1 MTKADTAAED
11 ILSKKMLDFQCR
23 FIDRKYG
30 SLAVR
35 FVRCVSREDLTR
47 EKLKWMK
54 PFLVMLR
61 AIEKFIDI

>member
-1 MTKADTAAED
+1 MTKADTDSED
-11 ILSKKMLDFQCR
+11 ILSKRMLDFQCR
-23 FIDRKYG
+23 LIDRKYG

-35 FVRCVSREDLTR
+35 FVRCISREDLTR

-61 AIEKFIDI
+61 AIEKVIDL